1 METMRLRLLFV
12 LVLAA
17 ALVPASA
24 LGARSAVKKISAK
37 LTPGAV
43 SPKSKAKASGSIVVT
58 LDAKDGKACWTIAVK
73 GVSSLYSAHVH
84 RGHAGKNGP
93 VVLPLGDKF
102 ARKGCVFAPSRAI
115 AAVARSPKSYYVDV
129 HSRAFV
135 DGAIRGQ
142 LHVSR

>member
-1 METMRLRLLFV
+1 METMRLRLV
-12 LVLAA
+12 LVLVLVA

-24 LGARSAVKKISAK
+24 LGAKSALKKVSAK

-58 LDAKDGKACWTIAVK
+58 LDAKDGKACWTISVK
-73 GVSSLYSAHVH
+73 GISSLYSAHVH
-84 RGHAGKNGP
+84 RGKAGKNGP
-93 VVLPLGDKF
+93 VVIPLGDRF
-102 ARKGCVFAPSRAI
+102 AKKGCVFAPSKAI
-115 AAVARSPKSYYVDV
+115 GAVAASPKSYYVDV

-142 LHVSR
+142 LHVTR